1 MDTKKIRLV
10 LVVCVILLVVVS
22 LISILAADK
31 PSARVVDEQVQCVSA
46 VCVIDDGSTDRCF
59 EFNSR
64 IAHTYSVPDVDA
76 RGSKRLMVVL
86 NQNSCRG

>member
-1 MDTKKIRLV
+1 METKKIRLV
-10 LVVCVILLVVVS
+10 LVLCAILLIVVT
-22 LISILAADK
+22 LISIVGSLRK
-31 PSARVVDEQVQCVSA
+31 PLRVGDEQVQCVSA
-46 VCVIDDGSTDRCF
+46 VCVLDEDGTDRCF

-76 RGSKRLMVVL
+76 RGAVRLMVVL